1 MVLEYGAEHADI
13 EICVAKPGIITS
25 SITVGRA
32 AVAAIY
38 GFANLFTDS
47 LANVSRK
54 ACAAAILQQVVHGF
68 EKETLSNA
76 DLVRIGRAAQDIP

>member
-1 MVLEYGAEHADI
+1 MVLEYGAEHPDI
-13 EICVAKPGIITS
+13 EVCVAKPGIITS
-25 SITVGRA
+25 SITLGRA

-54 ACAAAILQQVVHGF
+54 DCAAAILQQVIHGF
-68 EKETLSNA
+68 EKETLNNA
-76 DLVRIGRAAQDIP
+76 DLVRLGRATQDIP